1 MPIKTEDL
9 GSPSTL
15 GVWLQTTHI
24 QHQTR
29 SYLTHNWLLRWRAVG
44 TRMHIWQA
52 LCQHYH
58 LQQTRVATWLA
69 LSLSHLTLQLLFI
82 MKLCSYLNRKKAPR
96 DQLKTFTSV
105 EPFSYQGMYLLTK
118 CWQNF
123 PIQVAHRWV
132 LSDLCGSQ
140 LRSHWKCP
148 HLKTTPL
155 DCETAALPARHP
167 TQNQS
172 PHQTHWETQGD
183 YNTCVAAKIRT
194 FSLKYCLN
202 KGTGGFIF
210 QTKTPLALP
219 NEQRHSTV

>member
-1 MPIKTEDL
+1 
-9 GSPSTL
+9 
-15 GVWLQTTHI
+15 
-24 QHQTR
+24 
-29 SYLTHNWLLRWRAVG
+29 
-44 TRMHIWQA
+44 
-52 LCQHYH
+52 
-58 LQQTRVATWLA
+58 
-69 LSLSHLTLQLLFI
+69 

-132 LSDLCGSQ
+132 LSNLCGSQ

-167 TQNQS
+167 THNQS
-172 PHQTHWETQGD
+172 PHHTHWETQGD

-202 KGTGGFIF
+202 KETGGFIF
-210 QTKTPLALP
+210 QTDTISLAKWAKTFDCLITLAQLFLFLISLSLLCPLKRDGGPCQMDLYVLHTHKRVALQTI
-219 NEQRHSTV
+219 NHTCGHIGLSEKRLQGLAV